1 MRNPLA
7 NLRARM
13 ALHSHPKHAP
23 PIILHLPAAAARSS
37 LAATDDARRL
47 RWCLSLKNVDWY
59 ETVSPSDVLARLTGI
74 TSSAT
79 SSSPPPPL
87 HANRETPVL
96 QIGRDFYYGVA
107 SATRGIERRCGH
119 PTLYPARD
127 DGSGSDSNHTSTA
140 GLAAAPHGEADA
152 AIFRRWADTNL
163 RPAASALASAAGKA
177 EEEAGAMDR
186 VLANLAHIESML
198 RASLP
203 AGSTAT
209 TAVSHPPDRRMTAA
223 AAAAHAPS
231 PTESTPS
238 ATWHGLRGTS
248 APYPHAVDIFLASTV
263 LAIRDMRAPATTK
276 PSSSATTYPNLR
288 SRLASACPLTLAW
301 CARVDQYL
309 AVKDADGEPLTISP
323 EDCITVLRNTYTVGE
338 LGSTHSTSS
347 SATGRPRRSRKVQ
360 MATGEVFEG
369 VMVVDGEQDVT
380 LEYKMEVAEDGG
392 DATRIRCSITLPRED
407 IVANSCPEKSS
418 FQYVD

>member
-23 PIILHLPAAAARSS
+23 PIIIHLPAAAARPS

-59 ETVSPSDVLARLTGI
+59 EVVPPPGVLARLTG
-74 TSSAT
+74 TSSIILP
-79 SSSPPPPL
+79 SL
-87 HANRETPVL
+87 HASRDTPVL
-96 QIGRDFYYGVA
+96 QMGRDFYYGVA

-127 DGSGSDSNHTSTA
+127 GGGSDSIHASTA
-140 GLAAAPHGEADA
+140 GLVAAPHGEADA
-152 AIFRRWADTNL
+152 AILRRWADTNL
-163 RPAASALASAAGKA
+163 RPAASALALASAAGKA
-177 EEEAGAMDR
+177 EEEAGAIDR
-186 VLANLAHIESML
+186 VLAHLAHVESLL

-203 AGSTAT
+203 EGSSAK
-209 TAVSHPPDRRMTAA
+209 TAVSPPPDRRMAAA

-231 PTESTPS
+231 VTESTPS
-238 ATWHGLRGTS
+238 TIWHGLRGTS
-248 APYPHAVDIFLASTV
+248 APYPHAADIFIASTV
-263 LAIRDMRAPATTK
+263 LAIRDMRAPATN
-276 PSSSATTYPNLR
+276 PSSPTTASNNAKLR

-323 EDCITVLRNTYTVGE
+323 EDCVSVLRNTYTVGE
-338 LGSTHSTSS
+338 LGSNNITSS

-360 MATGEVFEG
+360 MVTGEVFEG
-369 VMVVDGEQDVT
+369 VVVVDGEQDVT
-380 LEYKMEVAEDGG
+380 LEYEMDAAEDGG
-392 DATRIRCSITLPRED
+392 AATPARCSITLPREE
-407 IVANSCPEKSS
+407 IVANSCPDKPS